1 MGLKLQSLSAFP
13 RAEEHLL
20 EKTRSGAVVSIIGLI
35 AIATLFTHEL
45 KYYLTTYTVHEEN
58 PCRGEKFCVDRLW
71 KVISTEEKE
80 ENGSI
85 HDSGGGSEVT
95 ESSVNL
101 KLRLIV
107 GENKGWGS
115 CWGNIDVGLSS
126 LWCRMKAPMS
136 VDVKRGETLP
146 IHINMT
152 FPSLPCDVLS
162 VDAVDMSGKHEVDVH
177 ANMWKNLDCAIN
189 EIICL
194 YGLELNLWNKTI
206 MGSPLDEVST
216 NGRFQTMG
224 DLSLGTVGH
233 MPTKEN
239 LSVSSTVH
247 LISYSPFWALLR
259 VNPEGLI
266 IGTQYL
272 TDLVEKEHS
281 DHKHGENKEH
291 NEGSSERKDEQSL
304 NSQDEAMIKRVMNA
318 MERSEGC
325 RVFGNLDVQ
334 RVAGNFHISVHGLK
348 RNAAQQ
354 IFSRGNNVNVSHV
367 IHDFSFGPKYP
378 GIHNP
383 LDGTTRILLDT
394 SGSVKYFVKIVPTEY
409 RSTNGLGQ
417 VGIPIIDMSVP
428 IPKIYSSLFNIISC
442 DAAVFFFYDLSPIT
456 VTIKEETRSFLHF
469 IARLCAVL
477 GGTFALT
484 GMLDRW
490 IYRIVAAFTKSRTG
504 NKRRQ
509 GKTAD

>member
-1 MGLKLQSLSAFP
+1 MYDVFIWKQ
-13 RAEEHLL
+13 
-20 EKTRSGAVVSIIGLI
+20 
-35 AIATLFTHEL
+35 
-45 KYYLTTYTVHEEN
+45 
-58 PCRGEKFCVDRLW
+58 RG
-71 KVISTEEKE
+71 
-80 ENGSI
+80 
-85 HDSGGGSEVT
+85 GGGSWQM
-95 ESSVNL
+95 L
-101 KLRLIV
+101 F
-107 GENKGWGS
+107 
-115 CWGNIDVGLSS
+115 DVLS
-126 LWCRMKAPMS
+126 LYMS

-177 ANMWKNLDCAIN
+177 ANMWK
-189 EIICL
+189 
-194 YGLELNLWNKTI
+194 
-206 MGSPLDEVST
+206 
-216 NGRFQTMG
+216 
-224 DLSLGTVGH
+224 
-233 MPTKEN
+233 
-239 LSVSSTVH
+239 
-247 LISYSPFWALLR
+247 LR

-409 RSTNGLGQ
+409 RYLSKKVMPTNQ
-417 VGIPIIDMSVP
+417 FSVTEYYVQTKEHQRTWP
-428 IPKIYSSLFNIISC
+428 
-442 DAAVFFFYDLSPIT
+442 AVFFFYDLSPIT

>member
-1 MGLKLQSLSAFP
+1 MDRSSMISINSGVLGKIVFSSDRISLDWSEFLNCQPIWLAMYDVFIW
-13 RAEEHLL
+13 
-20 EKTRSGAVVSIIGLI
+20 KQ
-35 AIATLFTHEL
+35 
-45 KYYLTTYTVHEEN
+45 
-58 PCRGEKFCVDRLW
+58 RG
-71 KVISTEEKE
+71 
-80 ENGSI
+80 
-85 HDSGGGSEVT
+85 GGGSWQM
-95 ESSVNL
+95 L
-101 KLRLIV
+101 F
-107 GENKGWGS
+107 
-115 CWGNIDVGLSS
+115 DVLS
-126 LWCRMKAPMS
+126 LYMS

-177 ANMWKNLDCAIN
+177 ANMWK
-189 EIICL
+189 
-194 YGLELNLWNKTI
+194 
-206 MGSPLDEVST
+206 
-216 NGRFQTMG
+216 
-224 DLSLGTVGH
+224 
-233 MPTKEN
+233 
-239 LSVSSTVH
+239 
-247 LISYSPFWALLR
+247 LR
-259 VNPEGLI
+259 VDPEGLI

-334 RVAGNFHISVHGLK
+334 RVAGNFHISVHGLN

-409 RSTNGLGQ
+409 RYLSKKVMPTNQ
-417 VGIPIIDMSVP
+417 FSVTEYYVQTKEHQRTWP
-428 IPKIYSSLFNIISC
+428 
-442 DAAVFFFYDLSPIT
+442 AVFFFYDLSPIT
-456 VTIKEETRSFLHF
+456 VTIKEETHSFLHF

>member
-45 KYYLTTYTVHEEN
+45 KYYLTTYTVHE
-58 PCRGEKFCVDRLW
+58 
-71 KVISTEEKE
+71 
-80 ENGSI
+80 
-85 HDSGGGSEVT
+85 
-95 ESSVNL
+95 
-101 KLRLIV
+101 
-107 GENKGWGS
+107 
-115 CWGNIDVGLSS
+115 
-126 LWCRMKAPMS
+126 MS

-177 ANMWKNLDCAIN
+177 ANIWKL
-189 EIICL
+189 
-194 YGLELNLWNKTI
+194 
-206 MGSPLDEVST
+206 
-216 NGRFQTMG
+216 Q
-224 DLSLGTVGH
+224 
-233 MPTKEN
+233 
-239 LSVSSTVH
+239 
-247 LISYSPFWALLR
+247 
-259 VNPEGLI
+259 VNREGLI
-266 IGTQYL
+266 TGTEYL
-272 TDLVEKEHS
+272 NDLVEKEHS
-281 DHKHGENKEH
+281 DHKHGENNDH
-291 NEGSSERKDEQSL
+291 NEGSSERKDEHGL
-304 NSQDEAMIKRVMNA
+304 NPEDEAMIKKVMNA

-325 RVFGNLDVQ
+325 RVFGFLDVQ
-334 RVAGNFHISVHGLK
+334 RVAGNFHISVHGLTT
-348 RNAAQQ
+348 NAARQ

-367 IHDFSFGPKYP
+367 IHEFSFGPKYP

-383 LDGTTRILLDT
+383 LDGTTRILHDT
-394 SGSVKYFVKIVPTEY
+394 SGTVKYFVKIVPTEY
-409 RSTNGLGQ
+409 RYLSKNVMPTNQ
-417 VGIPIIDMSVP
+417 FSVTEYYVRTKEHQQTWP
-428 IPKIYSSLFNIISC
+428 
-442 DAAVFFFYDLSPIT
+442 AVFFFYDLSPIT

-490 IYRIVAAFTKSRTG
+490 IYRIIAAFTKSRTG

-509 GKTAD
+509 